1 MIPSL
6 PALLCVTLLLPFVAI
21 PAAKAQE
28 FSATIVSTSPE
39 GDQTNA
45 GRGHVRVAYG
55 KVRLELPDFPDGYFL
70 IDPAANIADF
80 VRPAQRVFMEARQSS
95 RLAQILIPVDPDAP
109 CRQWQAVAEIT
120 KLSGSQEAWHCTAS
134 GKERVDDRDT
144 VRYLAVA
151 PDGHPYDIWIDP
163 MVKFPVKIRAEIH
176 AVITVTDIKEG
187 PQPAAAFEIPAGFS
201 KFDPQGLIDRIKQS
215 DVWVEKPPPQ

>member
-1 MIPSL
+1 MISSFL
-6 PALLCVTLLLPFVAI
+6 ALFCAALLPFVAI

-28 FSATIVSTSPE
+28 FSATIVSTSLE
-39 GDQTNA
+39 GDQTNP
-45 GRGHVRVAYG
+45 GTGHVRVADG

-70 IDPAANIADF
+70 IDPAADIADF
-80 VRPAQRVFMEARQSS
+80 VRPAPRVFMEARQSS

-109 CRQWQAVAEIT
+109 CRQWQTVAVIT
-120 KLSGSQEAWHCTAS
+120 KLSGPRESWQCTAS
-134 GKERVDDRDT
+134 GKERLDNRDT

-151 PDGHPYDIWIDP
+151 PDGHRYDVWIDP
-163 MVKFPVKIRAEIH
+163 MLKFPLKIRAEIH

-187 PQPAAAFEIPAGFS
+187 PQPATAFGIPAGFS
-201 KFDPQGLIDRIKQS
+201 KFDPQGLIDRLKQS

>member
-1 MIPSL
+1 MLPSL
-6 PALLCVTLLLPFVAI
+6 LALFCAALLPFIAI
-21 PAAKAQE
+21 PATRAQE
-28 FSATIVSTSPE
+28 FSATIVSISPE

-45 GRGHVRVAYG
+45 GPGHVRVADG

-70 IDPAANIADF
+70 VDPAAKIADF
-80 VRPAQRVFMEARQSS
+80 VRPARRVFMEARQSS

-109 CRQWQAVAEIT
+109 CRQWQAVAVIT
-120 KLSGSQEAWHCTAS
+120 GLSGSQESWQCTAS
-134 GKERVDDRDT
+134 GKERVDDRDA

-163 MVKFPVKIRAEIH
+163 TLKFPVKIRAEVH
-176 AVITVTDIKEG
+176 AIITVTDIKEG
-187 PQPAAAFEIPAGFS
+187 PQPPAGFEIPAGFS

>member
-1 MIPSL
+1 MI
-6 PALLCVTLLLPFVAI
+6 ALILVLFCAGLLPFLTI

-28 FSATIVSTSPE
+28 FSATIVSSSPE

-45 GRGHVRVAYG
+45 GPGHVRVAGG
-55 KVRLELPDFPDGYFL
+55 KVRLELPDFPGGYFL
-70 IDPAANIADF
+70 IEPAANIADF

-109 CRQWQAVAEIT
+109 CRQWQTVAAVT
-120 KLSGSQEAWHCTAS
+120 KFSGPREAWQCTAS
-134 GKERVDDRDT
+134 GKERVDGRDT

-163 MVKFPVKIRAEIH
+163 TVKFPVKIRAEVH
-176 AVITVTDIKEG
+176 AVITVTDIQEG
-187 PQPAAAFEIPAGFS
+187 PQPPTAFEIPAGFS
-201 KFDPQGLIDRIKQS
+201 KFNPQGLIDRIKQS